1 MNQILVQGSRLFDP
15 ASGLNEV
22 GDILIEEGR
31 IAALGKVNAGPEAT
45 VIRAQGLLAL
55 PGFIDIHAHALSGLI
70 PLCAD
75 PDAAGVH
82 SGVTLVCDAGSAGWA
97 NLDEAAELLSRRK
110 AAGKLSAFVHLA
122 PEGEK
127 YLPEQGYERWDGKA
141 ARSALGRHSDLVVGI
156 KVRAVEA
163 ALLCKGIDVLA
174 TAAELAHDLGLPLMV
189 HVGDK
194 GCAALSVDDMYAQ
207 TTRILGLLHRG
218 DILTHAYTPF
228 AGGLFRDGNP
238 IPGLEAAIARGVLLD
253 AAPGRGQFSFP
264 LARRA
269 IMRGFKPQ
277 LAGTDTV
284 ALPDP
289 QPHFYCVAT
298 VISKFLALGLSLAEV
313 VALAT
318 GNAAR
323 ALGKAES
330 AGALAVGRDADITLV
345 RLERGLFVFTDG
357 GPGNLRMGTELL
369 RPVAT
374 IAGGRRYDISEAI
387 AGHRVDPVAAFRQM
401 REKKKAATKR

>member
-1 MNQILVQGSRLFDP
+1 MNQILVRGSRIFDP

-22 GDILIEEGR
+22 GDILIEGGR
-31 IAALGKVNAGPEAT
+31 IAALGTVNAGPEAT
-45 VIRAQGLLAL
+45 IIPAQGLLAL
-55 PGFIDIHAHALSGLI
+55 PGFNDIHAHAWPGLI
-70 PLCAD
+70 PLCVD
-75 PDAAGVH
+75 PEAAGVH
-82 SGVTLVCDAGSAGWA
+82 AGATMVCDAGSAGWA
-97 NLDEAAELLSRRK
+97 NLDEAAELFARRG
-110 AAGKLSAFVHLA
+110 AAGKFSAFVHLA

-127 YLPEQGYERWDGKA
+127 YLPEQGYERWDAKA
-141 ARSALGRHSDLVVGI
+141 AKAAIGRHSDLVVGI

-163 ALLCKGIDVLA
+163 ALLCKDRDVVA
-174 TAAELAHDLGLPLMV
+174 TAADFAHSLGLPLMV

-194 GCAALSVDDMYAQ
+194 GCVTLSVDAMYAE
-207 TTRILGLLHRG
+207 TTRILGFLQRG

-238 IPGLEAAIARGVLLD
+238 VPGLEAAISRGVLLD

-264 LARRA
+264 IARRA
-269 IMRGFKPQ
+269 IAQGFKPQ

-313 VALAT
+313 AALAT

-323 ALGKAES
+323 AVGKSDS
-330 AGALAVGRDADITLV
+330 AGALALGRDADISLV
-345 RLERGLFVFTDG
+345 RLERGLFIFTDG

-374 IAGGRRYDISEAI
+374 IAGGKRYDISEVI

-401 REKKKAATKR
+401 RERKKAATKR